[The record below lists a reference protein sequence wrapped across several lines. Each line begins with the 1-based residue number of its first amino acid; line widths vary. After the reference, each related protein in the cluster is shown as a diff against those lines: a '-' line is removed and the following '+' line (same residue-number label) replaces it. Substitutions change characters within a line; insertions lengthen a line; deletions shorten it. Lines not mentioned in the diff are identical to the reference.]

1 MATRK
6 RRKKSKPEKPAPA
19 DDGRPLPRP
28 FWSGT
33 ISFGLVSVPVYLF
46 PASRNLAVG
55 LRMLDRD
62 GTPLSRRF
70 YCPAENVDV
79 HPEHIIRGYEVS
91 PGEYV
96 IVRDDELE
104 SLRPRE
110 SRDIDL
116 RRFVSLDDVPP
127 LFFERAY
134 FLTPAGESTKAY
146 RLLARVMERA
156 GLAGVGTFV
165 MRDKE
170 YLAAI
175 LAEGGILRAQLL
187 RYADEIRTP
196 EDVGLPKANQP
207 DARTVSSFRQAIRA
221 FEADALDPGELRT
234 GFTEKLN
241 QLVEKKLRKKSD
253 IVESP
258 EYEEAEDEEEESP
271 IDLLEAIR
279 RSLHGEGA
287 KSDGG
292 RGRRTSSGKAGARAK
307 KKETGNGRKRR
318 DDDLEEESKEEL
330 YQRAQRLDIPGR
342 SRMSK
347 QQLIRAL
354 RAGG

>member
-1 MATRK
+1 MATKK
-6 RRKKSKPEKPAPA
+6 RRRQAKPTKSAKS

-46 PASRNLAVG
+46 PASRNVAVR
-55 LRMLDRD
+55 LRMLDRR
-62 GTPLSRRF
+62 GAPLSRRF
-70 YCPAENVDV
+70 YCPEENVDV
-79 HPEHIIRGYEVS
+79 HSEHIIRGYEVS

-116 RRFVSLDDVPP
+116 RRFVPLDDVPP

-134 FLTPAGESTKAY
+134 FLTPSGDSTKAY
-146 RLLARVMERA
+146 RLLADVMERTAQA
-156 GLAGVGTFV
+156 GIGTFV

-175 LAEGGILRAQLL
+175 LAERGILRAQLL
-187 RYADEIRTP
+187 RYEDEVRTP
-196 EDVGLPKANQP
+196 DDVGLPNANKP
-207 DARTVSSFRQAIRA
+207 DARKVSAFRKAIRA
-221 FEADALDPGELRT
+221 LEADALDPDELRT
-234 GFTEKLN
+234 GFAEKLK

-253 IVESP
+253 VVESP
-258 EYEEAEDEEEESP
+258 EYEEEEDDDESP

-279 RSLHGEGA
+279 RSLHGDGA
-287 KSDGG
+287 A
-292 RGRRTSSGKAGARAK
+292 TS
-307 KKETGNGRKRR
+307 GNGRHRRSTGRTRGGDGKSKSSGNGKKRP
-318 DDDLEEESKEEL
+318 DDDLEAESKEEL

-354 RAGG
+354 RSGG